1 MAISAQQ
8 VKELRDLTDCGIMDC
23 KKALIEC
30 DGDIE
35 KAKGWLRE
43 KGMAKAEKKSSRVA
57 AEGAVI
63 AKIADDQK
71 SGVLVEINVETDF
84 AANTDNFKSFCD
96 TVVNHII
103 EKKPASVEELMA
115 QPLASDPS
123 KTVELFQK
131 EAIANI
137 GENTSI
143 RRFEIFENTGLGAVT
158 AYIHMG
164 GKVGV
169 FSEIAAGDDSVISKP
184 EFADFAKNINMQIA
198 ASRPGWV
205 NEADVPQDEL
215 AKETEILKNKAL
227 EEGKPEKIVMERIQI
242 KNFYKMNCLVDQE
255 YIKDEDLTVGQYIAK
270 TAKEL
275 GTELAVVR
283 FTRFTLGEGIE
294 KKQDDF
300 AEEVRK
306 QAGL

>member
-1 MAISAQQ
+1 
-8 VKELRDLTDCGIMDC
+8 
-23 KKALIEC
+23 
-30 DGDIE
+30 
-35 KAKGWLRE
+35 
-43 KGMAKAEKKSSRVA
+43 
-57 AEGAVI
+57 
-63 AKIADDQK
+63 
-71 SGVLVEINVETDF
+71 
-84 AANTDNFKSFCD
+84 
-96 TVVNHII
+96 
-103 EKKPASVEELMA
+103 
-115 QPLASDPS
+115 
-123 KTVELFQK
+123 
-131 EAIANI
+131 
-137 GENTSI
+137 
-143 RRFEIFENTGLGAVT
+143 
-158 AYIHMG
+158 MG

-169 FSEIAAGDDSVISKP
+169 FSEICVGDDSVISKP

-205 NEADVPQDEL
+205 NEADVPQAEL
-215 AKETEILKNKAL
+215 DKETEILKNKAL
-227 EEGKPEKIVMERIQI
+227 EEGKPEKIVMERIIPGQI

-255 YIKDEDLTVGQYIAK
+255 YIKDEDLTVGQYISK